1 MSEAIENNV
10 ERMHE
15 KSFFGRGVYGVC
27 FCVVDDVSAVR
38 AKLGL
43 FWEECIGVCFCI
55 IDGVESVC
63 VMPVSVCLTACGDLC
78 GVCVFGI
85 VGDEWSTARIV
96 DFFERGFDVMC
107 TS

>member
-43 FWEECIGVCFCI
+43 FLGRVYRCMLLH
-55 IDGVESVC
+55 D
-63 VMPVSVCLTACGDLC
+63 
-78 GVCVFGI
+78 
-85 VGDEWSTARIV
+85 
-96 DFFERGFDVMC
+96 
-107 TS
+107 